1 MRRRPRDGSSNVRR
15 LPNTL
20 SSQPMP
26 DPDSPN
32 RTPTPEQTSIA
43 TEALIGTPAWLP
55 LATAPDGTVRLIRL
69 TAADYR
75 AASFLDARI
84 LQGSPPPAECSVTTL
99 AAAAARL
106 APNAQFIFHI
116 GHVGSTLL
124 SRLAGEHPNLFSLR
138 EPTLLR
144 EAAQPGGNA
153 ANGLT
158 LPQRLGLLSRTWR
171 PEQRALIKTTSFV
184 NEIAADL
191 LACTADSR
199 AILLYTPAITYLRAI
214 LAGPNSRL
222 ETRALGPSRL
232 ERLRRRAR
240 GALPEPRSEGEWV
253 AMSWLC
259 EMSALEETAL
269 RFEPRV
275 RWMDFERF
283 LREPVTRLAE
293 MLLAVGVEPDTR
305 LIETVL
311 AGPLMHRYSKAPE
324 HGYDPDLRRR
334 VLAQADLEH
343 AAEIRSGM
351 DWLAG
356 LRNAHP
362 HVAAALAR

>member
-1 MRRRPRDGSSNVRR
+1 MRRRPRDGSSHRRR
-15 LPNTL
+15 LSNKL

-32 RTPTPEQTSIA
+32 RTPTPGRTPIETD
-43 TEALIGTPAWLP
+43 TLIGTPAWLP
-55 LATAPDGTVRLIRL
+55 LATAPDATVRLIRL

-75 AASFLDARI
+75 VASFLDARI
-84 LQGSPPPAECSVTTL
+84 LQRSPPQAECPVTTL

-124 SRLAGEHPNLFSLR
+124 SRLAGEHPKLFSLR

-144 EAAQPGGNA
+144 EAAQAGGDA
-153 ANGLT
+153 GNGLT

-171 PEQRALIKTTSFV
+171 PEQRALIKATSVV
-184 NEIAADL
+184 NEIAANL

-199 AILLYTPAITYLRAI
+199 AILLYTSAPTYLRAI

-222 ETRALGPSRL
+222 ETRALAATRL
-232 ERLRRRAR
+232 ERLRRRT
-240 GALPEPRSEGEWV
+240 GSTLPEPRSEGEWV

-259 EMSALEETAL
+259 EMAALEETTM
-269 RFEPRV
+269 RFGPRV

-283 LREPVTRLAE
+283 LLEPGTRLAE
-293 MLLAVGVEPDTR
+293 MLHAVGVEPDTR
-305 LIETVL
+305 MIETVL

-324 HGYDPDLRRR
+324 HAYDPDLRRR
-334 VLAQADLEH
+334 VLVQAGLEH
-343 AAEIRSGM
+343 TAEIRSGM
-351 DWLAG
+351 DWLASQ
-356 LRNAHP
+356 RSAHP
-362 HVAAALAR
+362 LIAAALAR

>member
-1 MRRRPRDGSSNVRR
+1 MHCRPRDGSSHGRR
-15 LPNTL
+15 LSNKL

-55 LATAPDGTVRLIRL
+55 LATATDGTAHLIRL
-69 TAADYR
+69 TESDYR

-84 LQGSPPPAECSVTTL
+84 LQGSPPRAECPVTTL

-144 EAAQPGGNA
+144 EAAQSGADAG
-153 ANGLT
+153 NGLT
-158 LPQRLGLLSRTWR
+158 LPHRLALLSRAWR
-171 PEQRALIKTTSFV
+171 PEQKALIKATSVV
-184 NEIAADL
+184 NELAADL

-199 AILLYTPAITYLRAI
+199 ALLLYTPALTYLRAI

-222 ETRALGPSRL
+222 ETRALAPSRL
-232 ERLRRRAR
+232 ERLRRRT
-240 GALPEPRSEGEWV
+240 GSALPAPRSEGQWV

-259 EMSALEETAL
+259 EMVALEETAM
-269 RFEPRV
+269 RFGPRV
-275 RWMDFERF
+275 RWIDFERF
-283 LREPVTRLAE
+283 LLEPSTRLAE
-293 MLLAVGVEPDTR
+293 MLHAVGVEPDTR
-305 LIETVL
+305 MIETVL

-324 HGYDPDLRRR
+324 HAYDPDLRRR
-334 VLAQADLEH
+334 VLAQAGLEH
-343 AAEIRSGM
+343 ATEIRSGV
-351 DWLAG
+351 DWLA
-356 LRNAHP
+356 RQRSAHP
-362 HVAAALAR
+362 FIAAALAR

>member
-1 MRRRPRDGSSNVRR
+1 
-15 LPNTL
+15 
-20 SSQPMP
+20 MP
-26 DPDSPN
+26 DPDGPRGAPAAN
-32 RTPTPEQTSIA
+32 RASIDIDTLIETPT
-43 TEALIGTPAWLP
+43 WLP
-55 LATAPDGTVRLIRL
+55 LASAPDGAVRLIRL

-84 LQGSPPPAECSVTTL
+84 LQGSPPQAECSVTTL

-144 EAAQPGGNA
+144 EAARAAANA

-158 LPQRLGLLSRTWR
+158 LPERLGLLSRTWR
-171 PEQRALIKTTSFV
+171 SEQRALIKATSVV

-199 AILLYTPAITYLRAI
+199 AILVYTPAVTYLRAI

-240 GALPEPRSEGEWV
+240 GALPEPRHEGEWV

-259 EMSALEETAL
+259 EMAALEETAT
-269 RFEPRV
+269 RFGSRV
-275 RWMDFERF
+275 RWMNFERF
-283 LREPVTRLAE
+283 LLEPDTRLAE
-293 MLLAVGVEPDTR
+293 MLHAVGVEPDTR

-311 AGPLMHRYSKAPE
+311 SGPLLHRYSKAPE
-324 HGYDPDLRRR
+324 HGYDPELRRR
-334 VLAQADLEH
+334 VLAEADREH
-343 AAEIRSGM
+343 AAEIRAGM

-356 LRNAHP
+356 QRNMHP
-362 HVAAALAR
+362 LISAALAR

>member
-1 MRRRPRDGSSNVRR
+1 MRRRPRDGSSHRRR
-15 LPNTL
+15 LSNKL

-32 RTPTPEQTSIA
+32 RTPTPGRTPIEIDT
-43 TEALIGTPAWLP
+43 LIETPAWLP
-55 LATAPDGTVRLIRL
+55 LATAPDATVRLIRL
-69 TAADYR
+69 TAAEYR

-84 LQGSPPPAECSVTTL
+84 LQRSPPQAECPVTTL

-144 EAAQPGGNA
+144 EAAQSGADAG
-153 ANGLT
+153 NGLT
-158 LPQRLGLLSRTWR
+158 LPHRLALLSRAWR
-171 PEQRALIKTTSFV
+171 PEQKALIKATSVV
-184 NEIAADL
+184 NELAADL

-199 AILLYTPAITYLRAI
+199 ALLLYTPALTYLRAI

-222 ETRALGPSRL
+222 ETRALAPSRL
-232 ERLRRRAR
+232 ERLRRRT
-240 GALPEPRSEGEWV
+240 GSALPAPRSEGQWV

-259 EMSALEETAL
+259 EMVALEETAM
-269 RFEPRV
+269 RFGPRV
-275 RWMDFERF
+275 RWIDFERF
-283 LREPVTRLAE
+283 LLEPSTRLAE
-293 MLLAVGVEPDTR
+293 MLHAVGVEPDTR
-305 LIETVL
+305 MIETVL

-324 HGYDPDLRRR
+324 HAYDTNLRHA
-334 VLAQADLEH
+334 VLAQAEREH
-343 AAEIRSGM
+343 GPEIQAGLA
-351 DWLAG
+351 WLA
-356 LRNAHP
+356 
-362 HVAAALAR
+362 ALSEADPLVSSALSR